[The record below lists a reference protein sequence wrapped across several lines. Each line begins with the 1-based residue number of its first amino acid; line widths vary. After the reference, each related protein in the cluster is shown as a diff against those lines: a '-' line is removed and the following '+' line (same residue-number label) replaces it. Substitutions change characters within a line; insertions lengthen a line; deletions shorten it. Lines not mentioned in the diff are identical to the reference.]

1 MILIQAGRYN
11 LTMDYQKTL
20 ETAEVIALEAGELLK
35 KGFWGDKSFDL
46 KSSDIDLVT
55 EYDQAAER
63 LIRERIY
70 AAFPSHRIV
79 GEEEGADEGDGEI
92 VWYVDPIDG
101 TTNFAH
107 GVPHFSVSLGLYIA
121 DQAVVGVVYNP
132 ITGEM
137 FSGAAGHGAHFKQN
151 GEVVR
156 PLRVTQTDQ
165 LSRALLE
172 TGFPYDRATSDLD
185 NVAQLSRVVKK
196 CRGLRRLGSAALAM
210 AYVADGRTDAY
221 WEFKLNMY
229 DIGAGVVLVQEAG
242 GQVCI
247 IPDGEPFAPA
257 DIVHVLASGDDIKA
271 PLLELL

>member
-1 MILIQAGRYN
+1 
-11 LTMDYQKTL
+11 MDLRTIL
-20 ETAEVIALEAGELLK
+20 ETAEAIALETGELLK
-35 KGFWGDKSFDL
+35 EGFWGDKSFDL

-63 LIRERIY
+63 LIRQRIY
-70 AAFPSHRIV
+70 AAFPEHRIV
-79 GEEEGADEGDGEI
+79 GEEEGADEGESEI

-107 GVPHFSVSLGLYIA
+107 GVPHFSISLGVFVA
-121 DQAVVGVVYNP
+121 DQPAVGVVYNP
-132 ITGEM
+132 ITDEL
-137 FSGAAGHGAHFKQN
+137 FSGAVGHGAYFKQN
-151 GEVVR
+151 GKVVR
-156 PLRVTQTDQ
+156 PLRVTQADQ
-165 LSRALLE
+165 ISQALIE

-185 NVAQLSRVVKK
+185 NLAQLNRVVKK

-229 DIGAGVVLVQEAG
+229 DIGAGGILVQEAG
-242 GQVCI
+242 GQVCT
-247 IPDGEPFAPA
+247 IPQAEPFAPA
-257 DIVHVLASGDDIKA
+257 ETVHLFAGGERIQA